1 MKKPI
6 LYVFA
11 ISHFCEKARWAMD
24 RSGIEYKLKFMAPG
38 VHAQKATKLG
48 LDKTSVPFLQTE
60 DGILQGSPQI
70 IDWIDANLEDTTLNL
85 TPNEECR
92 SLEQRLDDK
101 IGIHIRRYYYSEAM
115 LDCPE
120 TVKPIFK
127 IGIPFH
133 HKLLVDSIWS
143 KVPAMMAKSM
153 DLGPEQHLQSRAIVD
168 SEMDWLD
175 NILKDGRRY
184 LSGDVFTRA
193 DLAAASLLAPL
204 VSPANHPTYSE
215 FVLPPRVSADTKIWE
230 NRPILKWVDNMY
242 QTHR

>member
-175 NILKDGRRY
+175 KRLGDGRAY
-184 LSGDVFTRA
+184 LTGDKFSRA

-204 VSPANHPTYSE
+204 VSPAQHPTYTE
-215 FVLPPRVSADTKIWE
+215 LALPPRVAADAKTWE
-230 NRPILKWVDNMY
+230 NRPILKWVEKIY
-242 QTHR
+242 QQYR